1 MQRPPDIHELGSVI
15 DRLVTYGGVQVPD
28 SWRAYVASVG
38 VAASATDDGDWMY
51 PTQQFLRHAIP
62 ARDLND
68 LVRRVAIRDPLYRLH
83 VDLCLCSVIHSVAIS
98 ERWSR
103 MEELLFGP
111 CRPIAPRL
119 IQLLTWFSR
128 DFKLAVREL
137 PSLEFRQVIDDGD
150 SAFPDWDRKLWG
162 DSRSPADLFPLLLDL
177 YVPLSGQPWHVSAEV
192 ELNHSLLESLIAAA
206 RDGEGLAL
214 SSSKR
219 DDLDAMQRLGLPIR
233 VEPRVNDTLYAF
245 IVGTIELVGANSDRI
260 GEPVDIPF
268 GLSES
273 AKQSRV
279 VPPPLGLDRWSVHE
293 SSRVP
298 VIAPI
303 SVDHEAGRWP
313 LHSDSESPEWLRL
326 PGSELISTAA
336 KRRSDSQD
344 ADDALEA
351 VASHPLYGFL
361 LQLLLLEALDRELGE
376 ETLALALP
384 QNRKL
389 ETAEDWSETM
399 VLYRPR
405 EEFRGSDRAG
415 SDGFL
420 VIGSIDD
427 IVPKIAHEVGILGV
441 ATPYQA
447 DHKPW
452 SRAVYLMSTAG
463 IVDGRPH
470 SWRLTITTF
479 ILDRLHSGTLMK
491 DVIRGGRDIR
501 DQIHHVLLTLW
512 KEQTTVSIEE
522 QIPA

>member
-1 MQRPPDIHELGSVI
+1 MQRPPDIHELRSVI
-15 DRLVTYGGVQVPD
+15 DRLVTHGGVKVPAH
-28 SWRAYVASVG
+28 WRAYLASVG
-38 VAASATDDGDWMY
+38 VAASVTDGDWMY
-51 PTQQFLRHAIP
+51 PTQPFLQHALP

-68 LVRRVAIRDPLYRLH
+68 LVRRVAVRDPLYRLH

-98 ERWSR
+98 ERWNR

-119 IQLLTWFSR
+119 VQLLTWFSR
-128 DFKLAVREL
+128 KFKLAVRKL
-137 PSLEFRQVIDDGD
+137 PSSNIQQVVEDGD
-150 SAFPDWDRKLWG
+150 DTFPGWDRKLWG

-177 YVPLSGQPWHVSAEV
+177 YVPLGDQPWHVSADV
-192 ELNHSLLESLIAAA
+192 ELDHALLASLIGAA

-214 SSSKR
+214 STDNT
-219 DDLDAMQRLGLPIR
+219 DDLDAMQRLGLPVR
-233 VEPRVNDTLYAF
+233 VDARANDTIQAF
-245 IVGTIELVGANSDRI
+245 AVGAIELVGAGSDRI

-268 GLSES
+268 GLSGN

-279 VPPPLGLDRWSVHE
+279 VPPPLAQTRWSVHE

-303 SVDHEAGRWP
+303 SIDHEAGRWP
-313 LHSDSESPEWLRL
+313 VKTDSESPEWLRL

-336 KRRSDSQD
+336 KRRQDSQD
-344 ADDALEA
+344 ADEALEA

-389 ETAEDWSETM
+389 ETADDWSETT

-405 EEFRGSDRAG
+405 EESKHSDRAEG
-415 SDGFL
+415 DGFL

-441 ATPYQA
+441 ATPYETDQR
-447 DHKPW
+447 PW
-452 SRAVYLMSTAG
+452 SRAIYLMSTAG

-501 DQIHHVLLTLW
+501 DRIHHVLLTLW
-512 KEQTTVSIEE
+512 KEQTTVSTEE
-522 QIPA
+522 KIPA